1 MKKRS
6 IHFIKIFSAIILFC
20 APCALCLFLLREQLP
35 ENVLLYSY
43 SRALWLITPVAGISA
58 AVALKG
64 RDAPDED
71 VIDDDGEYD
80 SFSDTPEDLAGGEK
94 FIEEYSEL
102 YRNCDNDNEPVR
114 SVPDIATAISAQK
127 SVICDESSADR
138 DEDERDRIWNE
149 FISDKSEDNTDIS
162 SIYDNIPD
170 TLPEGFSFNEND
182 EEDNCYDSISEES
195 DNEYTV
201 RSHRTAIRISA
212 AFICAVCILSGA
224 LLSRVYVADTADGV
238 TVGKLFEKENYR
250 WSDTKT
256 IEISPDIMG
265 DGLRIRAH
273 MNDGREYT
281 LCSGLM
287 LRGSAAAEHYISEA
301 EMYDEICEKATNAGA
316 AVNISDRKTIESN
329 FKDTEDWEYIS
340 HIIDKTN

>member
-102 YRNCDNDNEPVR
+102 YRNCDNDNKPVR

-127 SVICDESSADR
+127 SVICDESSADH

-149 FISDKSEDNTDIS
+149 FISDKSEDNTDVS

-170 TLPEGFSFNEND
+170 TLPEGFSFTEDEDDDENE
-182 EEDNCYDSISEES
+182 DSPES
-195 DNEYTV
+195 DVDGVCPRRPFPAV
-201 RSHRTAIRISA
+201 RA
-212 AFICAVCILSGA
+212 AAAVICAASVIFGA
-224 LLSRVYVADTADGV
+224 ALSRVYVADTADGIS
-238 TVGKLFEKENYR
+238 VGKLFGKESYS
-250 WSDTKT
+250 WSDTEK
-256 IEISPDIMG
+256 IEISPGSLG
-265 DGLRIRAH
+265 DDLRVLAY
-273 MNDGREYT
+273 MNDGKKYT

-287 LRGSAAAEHYISEA
+287 LRGDGAAAHFGMSNAQVYAYICRRASEGGAELSVRDKKTIQSTFENSEEWEYVSEMIGEA
-301 EMYDEICEKATNAGA
+301 E
-316 AVNISDRKTIESN
+316 
-329 FKDTEDWEYIS
+329 
-340 HIIDKTN
+340 